1 MIKQTL
7 KKLTKEQKQLL
18 IALLIG
24 DGTISCNY
32 SFKLS
37 HGSQQ
42 REYLEWKIEQLR
54 LIGLP
59 VPIIKEYSSSCRFN
73 KGRKVLY
80 ANLPINPTI
89 KALRR
94 VVYKP
99 KKTFTRKLL
108 NWLTPLGVA
117 IWFMDDGHI
126 NVNTSTARSSI
137 QHTIRISTC
146 VDKKTAD
153 MMVDYFKQ
161 VWQVSFITY
170 KERSKYYSIL
180 TSGENNCIKFIDIIK
195 PYIMQLPS
203 MWYKIRKN
211 FTKIEFI
218 QKQLSGSEVRDLLF

>member
-1 MIKQTL
+1 
-7 KKLTKEQKQLL
+7 
-18 IALLIG
+18 
-24 DGTISCNY
+24 
-32 SFKLS
+32 
-37 HGSQQ
+37 
-42 REYLEWKIEQLR
+42 
-54 LIGLP
+54 
-59 VPIIKEYSSSCRFN
+59 
-73 KGRKVLY
+73 
-80 ANLPINPTI
+80 
-89 KALRR
+89 
-94 VVYKP
+94 
-99 KKTFTRKLL
+99 
-108 NWLTPLGVA
+108 
-117 IWFMDDGHI
+117 MDDGHI

-180 TSGENNCIKFIDIIK
+180 TSGEDNCIKFINIIK